1 MYISYVRY
9 FLFFFLF
16 SLFTSCIEDEV
27 GLSDVDTSELKPK
40 LKIPFIFGEVKLI
53 NILDNIDSSLVVDD
67 STKILKVLFNSDSV
81 FSLKSE
87 SIISIDELEY
97 SNSQKLYTQKIKINN
112 LEKLNRKITLDDLSQ
127 KMPSLNFL
135 KFIPDSTILIFPAIQ
150 SNENGGDYAF
160 NRFDKFRYA
169 VVDSGFVNIGI
180 KNNISVPISVDFIIS
195 DNKNVLFD
203 IKINDLLPNE
213 VFFIREDLENK
224 TIYSDLKINISKFT
238 TIGSSGQEV
247 LVSPSLDNI
256 EVTFEMEELII
267 REGEIN
273 TKEITDLVES
283 NLDIDLSFYDSVEIK
298 NIIFS
303 KGLLDFKISSSLGY
317 DVEVEFTLPLSIE
330 GDSISDSATLLSNG
344 TYAATYNLENYDFD
358 LYNESKNLYNSIRV
372 KSKLNIKSNSNY
384 IIYKYREQI
393 DVSFTFKNL
402 NFDEINGYF
411 GSKSYSV
418 DKEEIALD
426 QEIFDFYDKI
436 EGDFLLTNPSLGFN
450 IFNSIGIPLSFN
462 LDVEGSDEENNK
474 ESISIN
480 TTIKE
485 ASSKDGSFTET
496 LSLVNKDNSNIVN
509 FINLPPSGGLVIDG
523 SFSVNPDGV
532 NYNNFI
538 LSSSQIYGNMFVE
551 LPFQLSASNMLVYDT
566 FEIEK
571 TDFDINLES
580 ADLIMNYESNIP
592 ISFDVSLIFLDSV
605 FTEIDSNKD
614 QIIIRGSDV
623 DDNGYSINSIQDLFT
638 LSLGE
643 RTLENLKDVRNVI
656 FTIELNTKNKSS
668 VNITSDV
675 KFKFESYLEIKLDGI

>member
-1 MYISYVRY
+1 MRY
-9 FLFFFLF
+9 FLLFFIF

-27 GLSDVDTSELKPK
+27 GLSDVDISELKPK
-40 LKIPFIFGEVKLI
+40 LKIPFIFGEVELI

-67 STKILKVLFNSDSV
+67 STKILKVLFSSDSV

-195 DNKNVLFD
+195 DNQNVLFD

-256 EVTFEMEELII
+256 EVTFEMEELLI

-283 NLDIDLSFYDSVEIK
+283 NLDIDLSLYDSVEIT

-330 GDSISDSATLLSNG
+330 GDTISDSATLLSNG

-358 LYNESKNLYNSIRV
+358 LYNESKNLFNSIRV
-372 KSKLNIKSNSNY
+372 KSKLNILSNSNY
-384 IIYKYREQI
+384 IIYKSREQI

-402 NFDEINGYF
+402 DFDEINGYF

-418 DKEEIALD
+418 HKEEIVLD

-571 TDFDINLES
+571 IDFDINLES

-592 ISFDVSLIFLDSV
+592 ISFDVSLIFLDSA

-643 RTLENLKDVRNVI
+643 RTLQNLKDVRNVI

-675 KFKFESYLEIKLDGI
+675 RFKFESYLEIKLDGI